1 MKSHRA
7 FTIVEIL
14 IIISVITILAGI
26 ASLGYSGMQRDARN
40 KERESDIA
48 IIQTALE
55 QFYEK
60 NGYYPPMDKMSG
72 GGQHAT
78 EVTTAE
84 AVTFLTRDLNI
95 PSTALIAPN
104 APEGTKSS
112 ISTYIANLFDGSA
125 NKTYIYM
132 AIMKPDDGTDNPQE
146 CVSADLQCSAY
157 GLSYYTEGED
167 ESTAWKTVE
176 SKYGR

>member
-60 NGYYPPMDKMSG
+60 NGYYPPMDKMTGESE
-72 GGQHAT
+72 AT
-78 EVTTAE
+78 M
-84 AVTFLTRDLNI
+84 TFLTRDLNI
-95 PSTALIAPN
+95 PDTALVAPN
-104 APEGTKSS
+104 SPQGTKNSLVPFPPDFS
-112 ISTYIANLFDGSA
+112 QETFRKS
-125 NKTYIYM
+125 YIYVP
-132 AIMKPDDGTDNPQE
+132 AHETAGGGIVGDQCTEATAQ
-146 CVSADLQCSAY
+146 CVAY
-157 GLSYYTEGED
+157 GMGYIPED
-167 ESTAWKTVE
+167 SDSVKEIK
-176 SKYGR
+176 SKYGW